1 VHGHDKTCLFYWRV
15 SIAFAPQVS
24 ARFNSER
31 LENDG
36 SYSPFAPT
44 AHAKTGEFQHNFSKH
59 PKEHTMVTPHRTIL
73 VVSIFSSCLLL
84 SGCTQKVNDDRV
96 AKKLGM
102 NKESVLALR
111 RSAGSSP
118 RSLLQLAPTQL
129 RDTIRE
135 SKYPDLPLARV
146 HFEQLLQRGEA
157 GAIPLGARM
166 RAFQRLD
173 KLKQF
178 VSSRR
183 FAVAGVPVSAN
194 PRLPFTA
201 GIKPDKTKW
210 SPLGPTEVGGRTRSI
225 IFNPQN
231 PQEMWIGS
239 IAGGIWHSTDGGVNF
254 SVVNDFMA
262 NLVVSTLLVD
272 TKNPS
277 LIFAGTGEG
286 FTNNDALRG
295 AGIFKMENSTWTQI
309 SETANDHF
317 LYVNRLAESPD
328 GKILLAATHDGIF
341 VSTDAAHTKWSDVP
355 ALSANIA
362 DVVFHPSDSRFAIA
376 GGMDTGDTYYSE
388 DGGVSWHKSVHQGEW
403 IHIWPDTNNDNTR
416 RTTPSR
422 AEVTYSA
429 ADPKVVYASVDN
441 NNGEIWRSN
450 DSGKNF
456 SKMDSS
462 VPDGP
467 LAYYLG
473 DQGWYDNSIWAGD
486 PKDPDLVIVGGVDLW
501 RSTNGGTSLSPIS
514 NWQAQDNVLHA
525 DQHAIVSPPIA
536 GSSAV
541 FVGNDGGLFKTDNI
555 RTAGN
560 DSLNI
565 SGWTKI
571 GHKYAVTQFYGAAWS
586 PKSGM
591 LIGGA
596 QDNGTLRLAK
606 EGKPENWS
614 ELFGGDGGYCAADP
628 SDANYLY
635 GEYVFLDLFRS
646 SDGGQNAEEISGQF
660 WDAADKQFHWKQ
672 PPYVIPD
679 AQAFSANFIAPFVL
693 DPSNPNTIIAGGAS
707 LWRTDDAR
715 TPNDAAKGPSWRSIK
730 PPGKDLISSI
740 AIASQD
746 SKIVWVGYNNGD
758 LFVTAN
764 SNSASPSWKQF
775 GGASHGAPAR
785 IITKIVIDPSDRNAV
800 YLTYGGYSDAGNR
813 DNVWKVSN
821 GGRIWTNLSASL
833 PSTPAFTLT
842 INPRNRNY
850 LYLGTAIGLFA
861 SEDKGAH
868 WSPTNEGPTNA
879 AVMDFVWMGTRLV
892 AVTHGRSM
900 FYIDLDIP

>member
-1 VHGHDKTCLFYWRV
+1 
-15 SIAFAPQVS
+15 
-24 ARFNSER
+24 
-31 LENDG
+31 
-36 SYSPFAPT
+36 
-44 AHAKTGEFQHNFSKH
+44 
-59 PKEHTMVTPHRTIL
+59 
-73 VVSIFSSCLLL
+73 
-84 SGCTQKVNDDRV
+84 
-96 AKKLGM
+96 
-102 NKESVLALR
+102 
-111 RSAGSSP
+111 
-118 RSLLQLAPTQL
+118 
-129 RDTIRE
+129 
-135 SKYPDLPLARV
+135 
-146 HFEQLLQRGEA
+146 
-157 GAIPLGARM
+157 
-166 RAFQRLD
+166 
-173 KLKQF
+173 
-178 VSSRR
+178 
-183 FAVAGVPVSAN
+183 
-194 PRLPFTA
+194 
-201 GIKPDKTKW
+201 
-210 SPLGPTEVGGRTRSI
+210 
-225 IFNPQN
+225 
-231 PQEMWIGS
+231 
-239 IAGGIWHSTDGGVNF
+239 
-254 SVVNDFMA
+254 
-262 NLVVSTLLVD
+262 
-272 TKNPS
+272 
-277 LIFAGTGEG
+277 
-286 FTNNDALRG
+286 
-295 AGIFKMENSTWTQI
+295 
-309 SETANDHF
+309 
-317 LYVNRLAESPD
+317 
-328 GKILLAATHDGIF
+328 
-341 VSTDAAHTKWSDVP
+341 
-355 ALSANIA
+355 
-362 DVVFHPSDSRFAIA
+362 
-376 GGMDTGDTYYSE
+376 
-388 DGGVSWHKSVHQGEW
+388 
-403 IHIWPDTNNDNTR
+403 
-416 RTTPSR
+416 
-422 AEVTYSA
+422 
-429 ADPKVVYASVDN
+429 
-441 NNGEIWRSN
+441 
-450 DSGKNF
+450 
-456 SKMDSS
+456 
-462 VPDGP
+462 
-467 LAYYLG
+467 
-473 DQGWYDNSIWAGD
+473 
-486 PKDPDLVIVGGVDLW
+486 
-501 RSTNGGTSLSPIS
+501 
-514 NWQAQDNVLHA
+514 VLHA